1 LALWP
6 KLFRRLDGCLYYY
19 IFANESLL
27 FMLLIYTPRITKR
40 LNFILRLL
48 FHELLGLDT
57 GITSK
62 VEEYLSC
69 SGPKLAYGVCPQQG
83 ELYLA
88 SSGLLFETGIS
99 GKELRYIDFEGVKAF
114 FPVYDDAS
122 FFPFDVLSASFF
134 LVSRYEE
141 YLPHIRDVHGRFQ
154 ACTSEAFKHGFLRR
168 PLVNIWALSVK
179 QKLAEKY
186 PGMKFGNRS
195 FRFIPTY
202 DIDAAYSFRHKGFT
216 RAIGGFMKALQVGNF
231 AEIKQRIRVF
241 YGTEN
246 DPFDTFPLQF
256 EWQKK
261 YNLNPVYFI
270 LFADYG
276 LNDKNIPVN
285 NRYFQALIKAIADYA
300 EVGIHPS
307 YGSNSNPGKLG
318 EEISRLS
325 KVLKREITRS
335 RQHFLKLEFPA
346 TYRNLINLDIT
357 EDYSMG
363 FASEPGFRAGI
374 CDPFNFFD
382 LDLDIE
388 TTLRVYPFAVMD
400 GTLNDYM
407 KLKPENAFSHIEP
420 MLNEVKMVGGTF
432 ISLWHNESLSN
443 AGRWRGWLRVYEELL
458 ISATS

>member
-1 LALWP
+1 
-6 KLFRRLDGCLYYY
+6 
-19 IFANESLL
+19 
-27 FMLLIYTPRITKR
+27 MLLIYTPRITKR

-48 FHELLGLDT
+48 FNELLGLET
-57 GITSK
+57 AITSN
-62 VEEYLSC
+62 VDEYFAC
-69 SGPKLAYGVCPQQG
+69 SGEKLAYGGNPAPG

-99 GKELRYIDFEGVKAF
+99 DKELRYFDFEGSRAF

-154 ACTSEAFKHGFLRR
+154 AHTCEAYKQGFLRK
-168 PLVNIWALSVK
+168 PLVNIWAVAIRN
-179 QKLAEKY
+179 KLTEKY
-186 PGMKFGNRS
+186 PGMKFGSRT

-216 RAIGGFMKALQVGNF
+216 RGIGGFLKALQQGDFNQL
-231 AEIKQRIRVF
+231 KKRTRVF
-241 YGTEN
+241 LNMER
-246 DPFDTFPLQF
+246 DPFDTFALQF
-256 EWQKK
+256 EWQKSYDLK
-261 YNLNPVYFI
+261 PVYFI

-307 YGSNSNPGKLG
+307 YGSNFQTAKLG
-318 EEISRLS
+318 EEIARLS
-325 KVLKREITRS
+325 KVLRREITSS
-335 RQHFLKLEFPA
+335 RQHFLKLELPA

-357 EDYSMG
+357 KDYSMG

-382 LDLDIE
+382 LDLDLE
-388 TTLRVYPFAVMD
+388 TNLRIYPFAVMD

-407 KLKPENAFSHIEP
+407 NLKPEQAFAHIQP
-420 MLNEVKMVGGTF
+420 MLNEVKAVGGTF
-432 ISLWHNESLSN
+432 ISLWHNESISD
-443 AGRWRGWLRVYEELL
+443 AGRWQGWLTVYEELL
-458 ISATS
+458 KRATS